1 MKKYINL
8 ILILCMTVFFT
19 GCSGDKEAHNSE
31 EANYNKSSDAQAME
45 STEAMSPTEPDYWT
59 FRGSDRTGYVFVPYN
74 WTEEEYEYEFEGNY
88 SLMLISPERNAMV
101 SLIENN
107 YGYDPKQYDSQ
118 EPAEYIAESYVAQY
132 ESQGGGHISTEK
144 VEISGYTFYKVIDCY
159 PAGSY
164 ADYDYYLYTYVAFT
178 GDRFYTIVI
187 EGEENAIGDVIIKV
201 EESFAGSKK

>member
-1 MKKYINL
+1 MKKIIKLQLLFL
-8 ILILCMTVFFT
+8 IAILLV
-19 GCSGDKEAHNSE
+19 GCNKTTDLSE
-31 EANYNKSSDAQAME
+31 QSQE
-45 STEAMSPTEPDYWT
+45 STKEGNVEVTQEISPDASAYWT
-59 FRGSDRTGYVFVPYN
+59 TRGSEKTGYLSVPYN

-88 SLMLISPERNAMV
+88 SLMLISPKRNAMV

-107 YGYDPKQYDSQ
+107 YGYDPKQYDSK

-144 VEISGYTFYKVIDCY
+144 VEISGYTFYKAIDCY

-164 ADYDYYLYTYVAFT
+164 TDYDYYLYTYVTFT

-187 EGEENAIGDVIIKV
+187 EGEEDAIGDVIIKV

>member
-1 MKKYINL
+1 MKRLLKIQIMIMTL
-8 ILILCMTVFFT
+8 IMLA
-19 GCSGDKEAHNSE
+19 GCGKDNNEFH
-31 EANYNKSSDAQAME
+31 E
-45 STEAMSPTEPDYWT
+45 STQATAQGQTEITENISDTDPAYWT
-59 FRGSDRTGYVFVPYN
+59 LRGSDRTGYVTVPYN

-144 VEISGYTFYKVIDCY
+144 VEISGYTFYKSTDCY
-159 PAGSY
+159 PAGNY
-164 ADYDYYLYTYVAFT
+164 ADYDYYLYTYVTFT

-187 EGEENAIGDVIIKV
+187 EGEEKAINDVIIKV

>member
-1 MKKYINL
+1 MNKYMKMLLLVL
-8 ILILCMTVFFT
+8 IVFAVV
-19 GCSGDKEAHNSE
+19 GCGNNQSIEDSHTDISQNQTIELE
-31 EANYNKSSDAQAME
+31 EIPSTDASYWVNKGNE
-45 STEAMSPTEPDYWT
+45 N
-59 FRGSDRTGYVFVPYN
+59 TGYVSVPYN

-107 YGYDPKQYDSQ
+107 YGYDPKQYDSK
-118 EPAEYIAESYVAQY
+118 EPAEYIVESYVAQY

-144 VEISGYTFYKVIDCY
+144 VEISGYTFYKAIDCY

-164 ADYDYYLYTYVAFT
+164 ADYDYYLYTYVTFT

-187 EGEENAIGDVIIKV
+187 EGEENAIGDIIIKV

>member
-1 MKKYINL
+1 MKRLLKIQIMIMTL
-8 ILILCMTVFFT
+8 IMLA
-19 GCSGDKEAHNSE
+19 GCGKDNNEFH
-31 EANYNKSSDAQAME
+31 E
-45 STEAMSPTEPDYWT
+45 STQTTAQEQTEITENISDTDPAYWT
-59 FRGSDRTGYVFVPYN
+59 LSGSDRTGYVSVPYN

-118 EPAEYIAESYVAQY
+118 EPAEYIMEAYVAQY
-132 ESQGGGHISTEK
+132 ESQGGAHMGSDT
-144 VEISGYTFYKVIDCY
+144 VELAGYTFYKSTDCY

-187 EGEENAIGDVIIKV
+187 EGELGTISEISIKV
-201 EESFAGSKK
+201 EESFSESKLQLQ